1 MRLRPAVR
9 ADAPAIADLHVA
21 SWRAAYRG
29 IHSDQFLDQEAPA
42 ERLQFWTDILAGDG
56 FRIALVAE
64 EAGIII
70 GICLALKDEEHGFDA
85 LIETLHIT
93 PDRRGGRLGAVLL
106 GAVVSELIAAGAKT
120 AFLWVFEKN
129 HPARRFYE
137 RLGAEVQDAG
147 TFEVYGSTVHDMKYI
162 WRDLPRLVTACQE
175 YSAGVPLKG

>member
-29 IHSDQFLDQEAPA
+29 IYSDQFLDQEAPA
-42 ERLQFWTDILAGDG
+42 ERLGFWTGILAGDA

-64 EAGIII
+64 EAGTII

-85 LIETLHIT
+85 LIETLHVA

-106 GAVVSELIAAGAKT
+106 CTVVSDLIAAGCKT
-120 AFLWVFEKN
+120 AFLWVFQNN

-147 TFEVYGSTVHDMKYI
+147 TFEVYGSTVHDMKCI
-162 WRDLPRLVTACQE
+162 WRDLPRLATACEQH
-175 YSAGVPLKG
+175 SAGAPLKG